1 MLTSSENLPLG
12 KRANCT
18 SISQASSGSLILHV
32 SHASQ
37 DGTRRNNPSEPTRST
52 PPGDFLQ
59 NVTGSALPLPNKG
72 RLCCDDVKAEC
83 CWSVISQASESPTL
97 APKMDPS
104 ITATTTAVVCPQL
117 LEWNAIVSAS
127 LSRCPIEDGQS
138 KCDSR
143 HDFSMTPTTNSAAL
157 SPNSSP
163 PTPSATTI
171 RHDRPSSRSVTRSSV
186 HWPHGICLVAY
197 LILVV
202 ILWDLHFP
210 RSRVARESSWA
221 ALGSTK

>member
-12 KRANCT
+12 NRANCT
-18 SISQASSGSLILHV
+18 SISHASTGSLILHV
-32 SHASQ
+32 LHASQ

-52 PPGDFLQ
+52 PPEDFLQ

-127 LSRCPIEDGQS
+127 LSRCPIEDAQS
-138 KCDSR
+138 KCDSCQ
-143 HDFSMTPTTNSAAL
+143 DFSMTPMTKAL
-157 SPNSSP
+157 FQNNLLNLL
-163 PTPSATTI
+163 
-171 RHDRPSSRSVTRSSV
+171 SR
-186 HWPHGICLVAY
+186 
-197 LILVV
+197 
-202 ILWDLHFP
+202 
-210 RSRVARESSWA
+210 
-221 ALGSTK
+221 